1 MYNEHP
7 TPTDQAVNDQ
17 FTREELLTDMQTIAR
32 ALRQTFSTLGMIN
45 PETQEFNPNMRNLM
59 KMLPALLS
67 GQMADK
73 FQFLGD
79 LKPLLDKY
87 QHLADQ

>member
-1 MYNEHP
+1 MSKQTTNP
-7 TPTDQAVNDQ
+7 VNDQ
-17 FTREELLTDMQTIAR
+17 FTREELLTDMQSIAR
-32 ALRQTFSTLGMIN
+32 ALRQTFQALGMLN
-45 PETQEFNPNMRNLM
+45 PETQELQPNVRNLM

-73 FQFLGD
+73 FQFLAD

-87 QHLADQ
+87 QHLAE